1 MTASIGQSCA
11 CSLLVKNIDKDDVSL
26 TRYISYFLQN
36 GKQNMIIKSPTV
48 FVVSLC
54 AGVVSSYALASD
66 MRDENQTSS
75 LKRKAPSQLVKIGD
89 TKRQCISAFALDETS
104 PDPSQRA
111 PLEEEGRES
120 MKPDHSA
127 SVDEN
132 PPHALKNEQAIDA
145 ALSEQ
150 ENTSS
155 FVLGSAAWMSLRTA
169 YESAP
174 HDKHEHFHRA
184 AQLYDSA
191 LACPENP
198 DARIIVCALLAHYDL
213 AEFEPEE
220 QSVRHLKETIRL
232 FDQALGRIRLPSHAY
247 LYAAKAHIKIGE
259 GSCVQERFHSV
270 KTARTICEDGLNLYP
285 DSRNLLKQTS
295 VIHKVLCELYEEA
308 HQKAVA
314 KKEQTISVESQD
326 PLL

>member
-1 MTASIGQSCA
+1 
-11 CSLLVKNIDKDDVSL
+11 
-26 TRYISYFLQN
+26 
-36 GKQNMIIKSPTV
+36 MIIKSPTV
-48 FVVSLC
+48 LVVSLC
-54 AGVVSSYALASD
+54 AGLVSSYALASD
-66 MRDENQTSS
+66 MSDENQTSS
-75 LKRKAPSQLVKIGD
+75 LKRKAPTDLVKIGD
-89 TKRQCISAFALDETS
+89 TKRQCVPSFAQDETS
-104 PDPSQRA
+104 PDPAQRS
-111 PLEEEGRES
+111 PLEEGRAS
-120 MKPDHSA
+120 MRSDQSA

-132 PPHALKNEQAIDA
+132 PPHALRNEQAIDA

-174 HDKHEHFHRA
+174 CDKHEHFHRA

-213 AEFEPEE
+213 AEFKPEE
-220 QSVRHLKETIRL
+220 QSVLHLKETIRL
-232 FDQALGRIRLPSHAY
+232 FNQALGRIRLPSHAY
-247 LYAAKAHIKIGE
+247 LYAAKAYMKIDE
-259 GSCVQERFHSV
+259 GSCAQERLNSL
-270 KTARTICEDGLNLYP
+270 KTARGICEDGLDLYP

-295 VIHKVLCELYEEA
+295 LIHKVLCALYEAA

-326 PLL
+326 RLI

>member
-1 MTASIGQSCA
+1 
-11 CSLLVKNIDKDDVSL
+11 
-26 TRYISYFLQN
+26 
-36 GKQNMIIKSPTV
+36 MIIKSPTV
-48 FVVSLC
+48 LVVSLC
-54 AGVVSSYALASD
+54 AGLVSSYALASD
-66 MRDENQTSS
+66 MSDENQTSS
-75 LKRKAPSQLVKIGD
+75 LKRKAPTPLVKIGD
-89 TKRQCISAFALDETS
+89 TKRVCASPFDQDETS
-104 PDPSQRA
+104 PNPAQRSS
-111 PLEEEGRES
+111 LEEEGRAS
-120 MKPDHSA
+120 MRSDQSA

-132 PPHALKNEQAIDA
+132 APHALRNEQAIDA

-174 HDKHEHFHRA
+174 CDKHEHFHRA

-213 AEFEPEE
+213 AELEPEE
-220 QSVRHLKETIRL
+220 QSALHLKETIRL
-232 FDQALGRIRLPSHAY
+232 FNQALGRIRLPSHAY
-247 LYAAKAHIKIGE
+247 LYAAKAYMKIDE
-259 GSCVQERFHSV
+259 GSCAQERLNSL
-270 KTARTICEDGLNLYP
+270 KTARGICEDGLDLYP

-295 VIHKVLCELYEEA
+295 LIHKGLCALYEAA

-314 KKEQTISVESQD
+314 KKEQTISVKSQD